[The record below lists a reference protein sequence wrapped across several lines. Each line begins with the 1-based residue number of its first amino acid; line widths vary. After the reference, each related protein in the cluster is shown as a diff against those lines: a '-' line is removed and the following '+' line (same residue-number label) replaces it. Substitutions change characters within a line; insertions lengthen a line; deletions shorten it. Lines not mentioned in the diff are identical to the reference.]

1 MGWRIGDY
9 LQQGYGSLALKGVCS
24 YKLTLFLSYLDKK
37 VNRKFSLPLNVSEP
51 GGVPESFGK
60 RVAIYFQLGY
70 LERNEWATRQYHFR
84 GLSLFIFHATPR
96 KLNVSQDRGKGGK

>member
-1 MGWRIGDY
+1 MANRRLSTARLWFFGVERSVF
-9 LQQGYGSLALKGVCS
+9 LQTRSF
-24 YKLTLFLSYLDKK
+24 FLSYLDKK

-84 GLSLFIFHATPR
+84 GLSLFIFHDTPR